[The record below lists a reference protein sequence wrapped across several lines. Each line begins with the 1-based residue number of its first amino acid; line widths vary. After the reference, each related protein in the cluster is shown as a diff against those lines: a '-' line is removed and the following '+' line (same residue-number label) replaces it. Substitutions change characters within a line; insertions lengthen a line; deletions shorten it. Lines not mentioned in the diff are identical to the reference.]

1 MIKAIIFDL
10 GKVLVPFDFKRGYT
24 RLEPLFGIPAAEIP
38 DRIRPTGLVQRFE
51 SGGIES
57 RDFFDQLSNH
67 LNLRASYNDF
77 CDIWS
82 SIFLPETL
90 IPESM
95 IAELARNY
103 PLILLSNTNAIH
115 FEMIQENYPILRH
128 FRDLVLSYK
137 VGAMKPSPLIYQKAI
152 EAAACRPEECFFTD
166 DIAEYVAGAKQQG
179 IDAVQFQSAEQIRNE
194 LRARGVEVNEE
205 EPAARRPQ

>member
-1 MIKAIIFDL
+1 MTKAIIFDL
-10 GKVLVPFDFKRGYT
+10 GKVLVPFDFKRGYS
-24 RLEPLFGIPAAEIP
+24 RLEPLCGIPAAEIP

-57 RDFFDQLSNH
+57 RDFFDQLSKH
-67 LNLRASYNDF
+67 LNLRASYDDF

-95 IAELARNY
+95 IAGLARNY

-128 FRDLVLSYK
+128 FQELILSYK
-137 VGAMKPSPLIYQKAI
+137 VGAMKPSPLIYQRAI
-152 EAAACRPEECFFTD
+152 EAACCSAEECFFTD
-166 DIAEYVAGAKQQG
+166 DIAEYVAGAKEQG
-179 IDAVQFQSAEQIRNE
+179 IDAVQFQSAEQIRRE
-194 LRARGVEVNEE
+194 LRARGVNVNGE
-205 EPAARRPQ
+205 EPSGHRRR